1 MTDGDAPHRL
11 IVRMTDGSSIIKDF
25 PNAGRAGEVLG
36 VFTADPGKISI
47 LRFNNHDGTIF
58 HVNPNNIAF
67 IGVVRPETID
77 LVERFT
83 LVEPRRG

>member
-1 MTDGDAPHRL
+1 MTYGDAPHRL

-25 PNAGRAGEVLG
+25 PNVGRASEVLG

-67 IGVVRPETID
+67 IGVVRSDTCD
-77 LVERFT
+77 LVDRFT
-83 LVEPRRG
+83 LVEPRR

>member
-11 IVRMTDGSSIIKDF
+11 IVRITDGSSIIKDF
-25 PNAGRAGEVLG
+25 PNASRAGEVLG

-67 IGVVRPETID
+67 IGVVRSDTCD
-77 LVERFT
+77 LVDRFT
-83 LVEPRRG
+83 LVEPRR

>member
-1 MTDGDAPHRL
+1 MTNSDGPHRL

-25 PNAGRAGEVLG
+25 PNADRAGAVLD

-67 IGVVRPETID
+67 IGVVRSDTCD
-77 LVERFT
+77 LVDRFT
-83 LVEPRRG
+83 LVEPRR

>member
-25 PNAGRAGEVLG
+25 LSAGKAGAVLG

-67 IGVVRPETID
+67 IGVVRSDTCD
-77 LVERFT
+77 LMDRFT
-83 LVEPRRG
+83 LVEPRR

>member
-36 VFTADPGKISI
+36 VFTAGPGKISI

-67 IGVVRPETID
+67 IGVVRSDTCD
-77 LVERFT
+77 MVDRFT
-83 LVEPRRG
+83 LVEPRR

>member
-25 PNAGRAGEVLG
+25 PNAGRASEVLG

-67 IGVVRPETID
+67 IGVVRSDSCD
-77 LVERFT
+77 LVDRFT
-83 LVEPRRG
+83 LVEPRR

>member
-25 PNAGRAGEVLG
+25 PNAGRASEVLG

-67 IGVVRPETID
+67 IGVVRSDTCD
-77 LVERFT
+77 LVDRFT
-83 LVEPRRG
+83 LVEPMR

>member
-1 MTDGDAPHRL
+1 MTDGDASHRL

-25 PNAGRAGEVLG
+25 PNAGRASEVLG

-67 IGVVRPETID
+67 IGVVRSDTCD
-77 LVERFT
+77 LVDRFT
-83 LVEPRRG
+83 LVEPRR

>member
-25 PNAGRAGEVLG
+25 PNADRAGAVMG
-36 VFTADPGKISI
+36 TFCGDPGRISI
-47 LRFNNHDGTIF
+47 LKFSNHDGTIF